1 MVMKKIMGI
10 AVAVMVVSGFGCTTN
25 MKQKAAGGAA
35 TGAVSAAFVG
45 GVTDLIL
52 HGEISGDTLTRN
64 LVGGAVGGATA
75 GAAIAHKQ
83 DKKAAQDT
91 AKKDAEKLADK
102 IGKSNYDAFNDL
114 LNYKYAESYA
124 KTIKVAKSGSKD
136 EKEIAYVIQALIDK
150 DRGNAE
156 GTQESLAEFVKLR
169 GGSQSKADAEKALN
183 QLHDNLNEQRKIQ
196 GIRKP

>member
-1 MVMKKIMGI
+1 MKVFLSI
-10 AVAVMVVSGFGCTTN
+10 AIAVMVVSGSGCTTN

-35 TGAVSAAFVG
+35 TGAISAAFVG

-75 GAAIAHKQ
+75 GAAIAHKE
-83 DKKAAQDT
+83 DKTAAQNA
-91 AKKDAEKLADK
+91 AKKDSEKLADK
-102 IGKSNYDAFNDL
+102 IGVKNYDALNDL
-114 LNYKYAESYA
+114 LNYKHAESYA
-124 KTIKVAKSGSKD
+124 KTLKVVKSGSKD

-150 DRGNAE
+150 DRGNEE
-156 GTQESLAEFVKLR
+156 GMQEAVAEFIKLR
-169 GGSQSKADAEKALN
+169 GDTQNKADAEKALK
-183 QLHDNLNEQRKIQ
+183 QLHANLKEQRKIQ

>member
-1 MVMKKIMGI
+1 MKKIMGI
-10 AVAVMVVSGFGCTTN
+10 AVAVMIVTSFGCTTN

-35 TGAVSAAFVG
+35 AGAVSAAFVG

-52 HGEISGDTLTRN
+52 HGEISGDTLSRN

-83 DKKAAQDT
+83 DKKAAQDA
-91 AKKDAEKLADK
+91 AKKDADKLADK
-102 IGKSNYDAFNDL
+102 IGEKNYDAFNDL

-124 KTIKVAKSGSKD
+124 KTLKVIKTGSKD
-136 EKEIAYVIQALIDK
+136 EKEVAYVIQALVDK

-156 GTQESLAEFVKLR
+156 GSQESLAEFIKLR
-169 GGSQSKADAEKALN
+169 GKSQSKADAEKALN
-183 QLHDNLNEQRKIQ
+183 QLHENLKEQRKIQ
-196 GIRKP
+196 GIRKK

>member
-1 MVMKKIMGI
+1 MKNVISV
-10 AVAVMVVSGFGCTTN
+10 AVAVMIMTGFGCTTN

-35 TGAVSAAFVG
+35 AGAVSAAFVG

-52 HGEISGDTLTRN
+52 HGEISGDTLSRN

-83 DKKAAQDT
+83 DKKAAQDS
-91 AKKDAEKLADK
+91 AKKEAEKLAEK
-102 IGKSNYDAFNDL
+102 IGAKNYDAFNDL
-114 LNYKYAESYA
+114 LNYKYADSYS
-124 KTIKVAKSGSKD
+124 KTLKVAKSGSRQ

-156 GTQESLAEFVKLR
+156 GSQEALAEFIKMR
-169 GGSQSKADAEKALN
+169 GKSQNKADAEKALN
-183 QLHDNLNEQRKIQ
+183 QLHDNLREQRKIQ

>member
-1 MVMKKIMGI
+1 MKKIMGV
-10 AVAVMVVSGFGCTTN
+10 AVAVIVVSGFGCTTN

-35 TGAVSAAFVG
+35 AGAVSAAFVG

-102 IGKSNYDAFNDL
+102 IGRSNYDAFNDL
-114 LNYKYAESYA
+114 LNYKYTESYA
-124 KTIKVAKSGSKD
+124 KTIKTAKSGSKN
-136 EKEIAYVIQALIDK
+136 EKEVAYVIQALIDQ
-150 DRGNAE
+150 DRGNIK
-156 GTQESLAEFVKLR
+156 GSQESLAEFVKLR
-169 GGSQSKADAEKALN
+169 GGSQSKAGAEKALN
-183 QLHDNLNEQRKIQ
+183 KLHDNLNEQRKIQ

>member
-1 MVMKKIMGI
+1 MNMRTIFRIAAAMVM
-10 AVAVMVVSGFGCTTN
+10 VSGFGCTTN

-75 GAAIAHKQ
+75 GAAIAHKE
-83 DKKAAQDT
+83 DKTAAQNA
-91 AKKDAEKLADK
+91 AKKDADKLVDK
-102 IGKSNYDAFNDL
+102 IGEKNYDALNDL
-114 LNYKYAESYA
+114 LNYRHAESYA
-124 KTIKVAKSGSKD
+124 KTLQTVKSGSKN
-136 EKEIAYVIQALIDK
+136 EKETAYVIQALIDK

-156 GTQESLAEFVKLR
+156 GMQEAVSEFIKLR
-169 GGSQSKADAEKALN
+169 GSSQNKADAEKALRK
-183 QLHDNLNEQRKIQ
+183 LHNNLKEQRRIQ